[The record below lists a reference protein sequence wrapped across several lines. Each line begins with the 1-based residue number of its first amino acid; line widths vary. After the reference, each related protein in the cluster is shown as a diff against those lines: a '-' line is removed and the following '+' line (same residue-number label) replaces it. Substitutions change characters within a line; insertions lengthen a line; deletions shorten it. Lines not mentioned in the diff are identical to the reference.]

1 MDVAGRAAMYRGASH
16 PQRSLARTAGQRFM
30 AFVALQIGTC
40 RASASTRSGYVKKSG
55 NGYWRYLHP
64 SGQVAPN
71 DFGFLMPNPPAM
83 LCWSRHAVGQCV
95 ADQILKR
102 FFSGAR
108 TDARPA
114 KAAEFAYHFRE

>member
-1 MDVAGRAAMYRGASH
+1 MDVAGRAAEYRGSSH

-55 NGYWRYLHP
+55 NGYWRYLHH
-64 SGQVAPN
+64 SGQVASN
-71 DFGFLMPNPPAM
+71 DFGFLMSEPPAM

-95 ADQILKR
+95 PAQMLNR
-102 FFSGAR
+102 GFSDTW
-108 TDARPA
+108 TDPRLA
-114 KAAEFAYHFRE
+114 KAVEFAYHFRE